1 MSGGCAQWPI
11 PNTNATPTQHQR
23 NSNATLLYISPRAWE
38 VYRRPPRV
46 QVGWFLV
53 RLQPIAIDSFNF
65 EISKFRYFRNSS
77 CQVEESFC
85 RDGAIVPV
93 YGLVLIT
100 LALYKRFLLLPD
112 KGCFENFEISKVRK
126 SHSTPFDTKDQFRT
140 GSRRVRSTPVF
151 LRAWEGVQTTTT
163 WSRGV
168 VSCTA
173 LTTARIQPL
182 SAQV

>member
-1 MSGGCAQWPI
+1 MA
-11 PNTNATPTQHQR
+11 NTNATPTQHQR
-23 NSNATLLYISPRAWE
+23 NTNATLLYISPRAWE

-85 RDGAIVPV
+85 REGAIVPV

-140 GSRRVRSTPVF
+140 GSRRVRSTPVYPG
-151 LRAWEGVQTTTT
+151 LGIISHTREGVQEIIIMCSIIIISRPPP
-163 WSRGV
+163 SRGV
-168 VSCTA
+168 
-173 LTTARIQPL
+173 RK
-182 SAQV
+182 

>member
-1 MSGGCAQWPI
+1 MFNNYYFPYTSLEGGKEVTVPPI
-11 PNTNATPTQHQR
+11 
-23 NSNATLLYISPRAWE
+23 SSATLLYIFLRACE

-53 RLQPIAIDSFNF
+53 RLQPIAIDNFNF
-65 EISKFRYFRNSS
+65 EISKSRYFRNSF

-100 LALYKRFLLLPD
+100 VALYKRFLLLPD

-140 GSRRVRSTPVF
+140 GSRRVRSTPVYPGLGISWVCSIF
-151 LRAWEGVQTTTT
+151 SYARGGVY
-163 WSRGV
+163 GK
-168 VSCTA
+168 
-173 LTTARIQPL
+173 
-182 SAQV
+182 